1 MWRISLTMA
10 ERPLRRANAQR
21 RVPVTLSI
29 FAEVAGGCSSTFG
42 MASLT
47 RGMHPKTLVAMRYS
61 HFPYLYALV
70 LRDINVVPHARPCTS
85 AGRYCRY
92 QWQSLFPRERNR
104 VRPLQ
109 GVQKLHWRIRA

>member
-1 MWRISLTMA
+1 MWRRSPTMA
-10 ERPLRRANAQR
+10 ERPPQRATAQR
-21 RVPVTLSI
+21 RALVILSI

-42 MASLT
+42 TATLT
-47 RGMHPKTLVAMRYS
+47 HGIHPRTPVAMRYS

-70 LRDINVVPHARPCTS
+70 LRDINVVPHAQPCTS

-92 QWQSLFPRERNR
+92 QWQSLFPREGKRIR
-104 VRPLQ
+104 LLQ